1 MGDTNSASPVDEA
14 VDNETT
20 AVDGRRLGRLPA
32 KSTRKALQFSDFFKF
47 VKLPAKTSNWTRRK
61 PIEPRN
67 YGNTRLGD
75 CTRAKQAVAI
85 TRMELLE
92 QKKPVVILDEEVERV
107 YLAMTGRLYGG
118 GDVGA
123 FEDDAL
129 NDWRNPETTI
139 RDHDG
144 KPYTIDAYLRI
155 NAFNQDELRAA
166 LALAGAKGIAVCF
179 NLPAAWQDLFGVAP
193 PSGIPPTGQWLPGS
207 WGGHSMW
214 AHDYTAQGVIVDST
228 WDEAPQLVFWDAAA
242 LYLDEAHLVIDSID
256 AWRHVVKGQQ
266 AVKGKLSHVVDAVN
280 HVSALR
286 IPA

>member
-1 MGDTNSASPVDEA
+1 MGDTNGAATAGET
-14 VDNETT
+14 VDNETKP
-20 AVDGRRLGRLPA
+20 VDGRRLGRLPV

-61 PIEPRN
+61 KIAPRS
-67 YGNTRLGD
+67 YGNNRLGD

-92 QKKPVVILDEEVERV
+92 QNKTVTILDDEVERV
-107 YLAMTGRLYGG
+107 YLGMTSRLYGG

-129 NDWRNPETTI
+129 NEWRNPETTI
-139 RDHDG
+139 RDRDG

-155 NAFNQDELRAA
+155 NPFNHDELRAA
-166 LALAGAKGIAVCF
+166 LALAGAKGIAVCL

-193 PSGIPPTGQWLPGS
+193 PSGIPPTGQWMPGS

-228 WDEAPQLVFWDAAA
+228 WDEAPQLVFWEAAA
-242 LYLDEAHLVIDSID
+242 LYLDEAHLVIDSVD
-256 AWRHVVKGQQ
+256 YWRHLVKGQNF
-266 AVKGKLSHVVDAVN
+266 VKGKLSHVVDAVDS
-280 HVSALR
+280 VSS
-286 IPA
+286 IPIGA